1 MHCGWGEACP
11 PTLVNAGSGALRTA
25 GGGSE
30 PLSCEAGRSRT
41 ACAPLARV
49 RLSARA
55 AGPGRGAKRGLGV
68 RVRLFA
74 KRRTLTRRCAPP
86 SPAARERGR
95 RQQIQGF
102 QLLHQRLL
110 PPLPPLPAEDRKR
123 VL

>member
-41 ACAPLARV
+41 AFAPLARV

-74 KRRTLTRRCAPP
+74 QSRYLTRRSIGRAEW
-86 SPAARERGR
+86 RERVWPYVTLSGVAVT
-95 RQQIQGF
+95 I
-102 QLLHQRLL
+102 
-110 PPLPPLPAEDRKR
+110 PTIP
-123 VL
+123 VISTT